1 MGNPYPRLQRQVDW
15 LQVAF
20 SVGLLIAFPYALF
33 EVRGR
38 SNQYPPGFF
47 FGGGPNHVLF
57 FSPWVFVVVF
67 KRWWHGKV
75 FKRWWWDTGYGGTCF
90 SEGKSSAIITKQHR
104 FVDVMRL
111 PLPLSAHFLHE
122 NPLSESSRWCASRFS
137 FIAANRWRYWPNI
150 CL

>member
-1 MGNPYPRLQRQVDW
+1 M
-15 LQVAF
+15 AF

-33 EVRGR
+33 EVRGCR
-38 SNQYPPGFF
+38 SNQDPPVFF
-47 FGGGPNHVLF
+47 FWGGLQQCPFFFPLGFCGCFEKMMAWESLQKMMMTWERFIPCEIEQTFWHRRYVTLDMGAHV
-57 FSPWVFVVVF
+57 
-67 KRWWHGKV
+67 
-75 FKRWWWDTGYGGTCF
+75 F

-137 FIAANRWRYWPNI
+137 FIAANRWRY
-150 CL
+150 